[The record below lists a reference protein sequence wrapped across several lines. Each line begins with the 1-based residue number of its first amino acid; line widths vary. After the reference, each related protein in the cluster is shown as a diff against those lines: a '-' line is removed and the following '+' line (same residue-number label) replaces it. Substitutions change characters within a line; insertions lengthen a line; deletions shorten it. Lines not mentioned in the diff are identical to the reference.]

1 MVRQQRE
8 LIQSKENHYFKEIRR
23 MARQK
28 FRRVH
33 TRKIDRMVA
42 KNNMHILG
50 ISVHDCIK
58 HGRFSDAW
66 KEYSKEV
73 KA

>member
-1 MVRQQRE
+1 MGGRTRKAP
-8 LIQSKENHYFKEIRR
+8 SRR
-23 MARQK
+23 I
-28 FRRVH
+28 H

-42 KNNMHILG
+42 KNNMRILG

>member
-1 MVRQQRE
+1 MGRT
-8 LIQSKENHYFKEIRR
+8 
-23 MARQK
+23 RQK
-28 FRRVH
+28 PFRRVH

-58 HGRFSDAW
+58 AGRFSDAW